1 MSVKKLKVKEMVK
14 IIRKKLS
21 NSLKTSSNA
30 EYDRVDIVLSV
41 LAMMFFQDPS
51 MLKFQER
58 LGKNNQLKNIKNL
71 FLLKDVASS
80 NQIRNIL
87 DKIDSDILL
96 SLYQELARE
105 LQRSKKLVGF
115 TWLKDHYLIPL
126 DATQY
131 YVSKNIK
138 CDHCLITKHANGEVT
153 YSHKVL
159 QAAIIDPTQNIII
172 PLKPE
177 EIRNEDGAKKQ
188 DCETNAAKR
197 YLKSF
202 RQTHPKLKSIILG
215 DDIYSHEPMIKMLNE
230 YRCSF
235 ILTAKP
241 KSHKEL
247 YSFLESEK
255 KEFEEMTVK
264 VIKKVSRKTKLK
276 HLKASGSNIRELPAG
291 LYEITEIYKYRWYN
305 GDAPINAKYKTFVN
319 YFELNAYT
327 EGSNINV
334 FYGSWVTNL
343 DINNNN
349 IKDMVKAGRGR
360 WKIENNQ
367 FLTTKKG
374 GYDLEHNYGHGKENL
389 SFNFYILN
397 VLAFLMHQ
405 IIQITNDDFNR
416 LKKKEGSFSALYE
429 YIRQVIRYFV
439 FDEFEEI
446 IVRAFGDYPDDS

>member
-21 NSLKTSSNA
+21 KSLKTSSNA
-30 EYDRVDIVLSV
+30 EYERVDIVLSV

-71 FLLKDVASS
+71 FLLEDVASS

-87 DKIDSDILL
+87 DKIDSELLL

-131 YVSKNIK
+131 YVSKSIK
-138 CDHCLITKHANGEVT
+138 CDHCLITKHANGEVI

-159 QAAIIDPTQNIII
+159 QAAIVDPTQNIII

-177 EIRNEDGAKKQ
+177 EIRNEDGVKKQ
-188 DCETNAAKR
+188 DCETNAGKR

-215 DDIYSHEPMIKMLNE
+215 DDIYSHEPMIKMLNK

-276 HLKASGSNIRELPAG
+276 HLKASGSNITELPAG
-291 LYEITEIYKYRWYN
+291 LYEIIEVYHYRWYN
-305 GDAPINAKYKTFVN
+305 GKAPINAKYKTFVN
-319 YFELNAYT
+319 YFELNAYV

-334 FYGSWVTNL
+334 FHGSWVTDL

-374 GYDLEHNYGHGKENL
+374 GYDLEHNYGHGKKNL